1 MYLCKAFERC
11 TENDGLESWITYEKH
26 HEKPAYNEFNN
37 HLKLKATMTEK
48 SLVALGT
55 PLSAQTG
62 NVLIIEQFL
71 TDNYLFRRN
80 VLNGKVEFKARNNE
94 AADYRPLTQEA
105 LNSIIIRARRERLDE
120 ECNPKTDIT
129 MYVNS
134 EEVPLYNPIQTFLD
148 NLPQWDGQNHV
159 AALFGRLPGISSE
172 QHGYLATWLRSAV
185 AHWLQM
191 DTIHGN
197 ECVPTLIGAQGC
209 GKTTF
214 VARILPPHLRQYY
227 LDHLNL
233 SNKFDKEMALTNNLL
248 VNLDELD
255 AIRPSQHPALKQ
267 TLSKSKVNGRPIFG
281 CSQEDRPRY
290 ASFVATT
297 NNPHPLTDA
306 TGSRRYICLTVPKDQ
321 LIDNTGEIDYGQLY
335 AQVLHELIEL
345 KAPYWFTPAEVKRIQ
360 ELNLNYMEQKDIAEI
375 VNATF
380 RLPKEGE
387 LPKYMNC
394 GDILREIQQEYPSV
408 KSDRSTRV
416 HLGLTMRELGYDHVV
431 REHLSYYKLIP
442 LKAA

>member
-1 MYLCKAFERC
+1 MNETTMMGGHTMSNTQENTLA
-11 TENDGLESWITYEKH
+11 TEL
-26 HEKPAYNEFNN
+26 
-37 HLKLKATMTEK
+37 
-48 SLVALGT
+48 
-55 PLSAQTG
+55 
-62 NVLIIEQFL
+62 FL
-71 TDNYLFRRN
+71 QDNYLFRRN
-80 VLNGKVEFKARNNE
+80 VLSGKVEF
-94 AADYRPLTQEA
+94 AALPAEEPVYRTLTQAA
-105 LNSIIIRARRERLDE
+105 LNSIVIRAKREAVME
-120 ECNPKTDIT
+120 KGSPKAEI
-129 MYVNS
+129 MELINS
-134 EEVPLYNPIQTFLD
+134 EEVPAFDPVKDFLGQ
-148 NLPQWDGQNHV
+148 LPQWDGQNHV

-214 VARILPPHLRQYY
+214 VARILPSHLRQYY

-360 ELNLNYMEQKDIAEI
+360 ELNLNYMEQMDIAEI

-416 HLGLTMRELGYDHVV
+416 HLGITMRELGYDHVV